1 MSVWK
6 RSEAPLYETFWL
18 KNMISSSIDDLLAP
32 SAQSTSNALAETVA
46 RMSDIM
52 IANMATLFIS
62 GRSLEHDDGVL
73 KVGTPPEMC
82 KRWEK
87 CRRMRLYHIGAKM
100 YSCNMDLNIVLVF
113 VALVMVS
120 AIFGSRISSKSGM
133 PVLLIFLVLG
143 MLAGVDGLL
152 GIDFED
158 YDAANTICSA
168 ALIFIMFYGGF
179 GTSWKAA
186 RPVAA
191 PSIVLAS
198 AGVVMTAMVTGVFCH
213 LVLGMQWLDAML
225 LGSVL
230 SSTDAASVFSI
241 LRSRRLSLKYGTSS
255 LLEME
260 SGSNDP
266 AAYMLVM
273 IFLEMRSA
281 GSPSFLTISYDVFS
295 QVVYAMA
302 IGVALAWA
310 TKQILGRFSFPEGFT
325 QIFILA
331 VALLSYALPS
341 LVGGNGYLG
350 AYLVGIL
357 LGNMKMEGKKDL
369 VSFFNVFNGMMQ
381 ILIFFLLGL
390 LASPRS
396 LLAEIHVGLLISVC
410 MILVA
415 RPVTVALLTLPFRF
429 PLRQQAVICMAGLR
443 GASSI
448 VFSIVVTV
456 AGAYAYGSI
465 FNTVFVVVLV
475 SILLQGTLL
484 PFVSRKVGMIDE
496 EEDVLKTFNDYEESS
511 IEFVPIQLSPD
522 SAWTGR
528 RIMDIDT
535 PPDSIVAAIERD
547 GVPLVPK
554 GDSVL
559 NAGDRIILGMA
570 KPQLDTSVSLCEE
583 TVSSHH
589 PWVGRTLGDIRPKE
603 LVLMIL
609 RDGKCIIPTGGT
621 EVRKG
626 DVLVKN
632 EQR

>member
-1 MSVWK
+1 MEKWRK
-6 RSEAPLYETFWL
+6 CGKCP
-18 KNMISSSIDDLLAP
+18 IDHIHSS
-32 SAQSTSNALAETVA
+32 
-46 RMSDIM
+46 
-52 IANMATLFIS
+52 
-62 GRSLEHDDGVL
+62 G
-73 KVGTPPEMC
+73 
-82 KRWEK
+82 
-87 CRRMRLYHIGAKM
+87 
-100 YSCNMDLNIVLVF
+100 YSCGMDLNIALVF

-133 PVLLIFLVLG
+133 PVLLVFMVLG
-143 MLAGVDGLL
+143 MIAGVDGIV

-186 RPVAA
+186 RPVAV
-191 PSIVLAS
+191 PSILLAS
-198 AGVVMTAMVTGVFCH
+198 AGVVMTAMLTGLFCRF
-213 LVLGMQWLDAML
+213 VLGMQWLDALL

-281 GSPSFLTISYDVFS
+281 GSVGFFAIAYDVFS
-295 QVVYAMA
+295 QVVYAIV
-302 IGVALAWA
+302 IGLALALV
-310 TKQILGRFSFPEGFT
+310 TRRILSRFSFPEGFT
-325 QIFILA
+325 PILILA

-357 LGNMKMEGKKDL
+357 LGNMKIEGKRDL

-390 LASPRS
+390 LATPRS
-396 LLAEIHVGLLISVC
+396 LLAEIHVGLLISAC
-410 MILVA
+410 MIIVA
-415 RPVTVALLTLPFRF
+415 RPLAVALLTLPFHF
-429 PLRQQAVICMAGLR
+429 PYRQQVVICMAGLR

-448 VFSIVVTV
+448 VFVVTV

-475 SILLQGTLL
+475 SILLQGSLL
-484 PFVSRKVGMIDE
+484 PYVSRKVGMIDE
-496 EEDVLKTFNDYEESS
+496 EEDVLKTFNDYEENS
-511 IEFVPIQLSPD
+511 IEFIPVQLGAD

-528 RIMDIDT
+528 RIMDLDT
-535 PPDSIVAAIERD
+535 PPDSIVAAIERR

-554 GDSVL
+554 GDTVL
-559 NAGDRIILGMA
+559 EAGDRIILGLSRE
-570 KPQLDTSVSLCEE
+570 QIDTSVGLSEE
-583 TVSSHH
+583 TVSARH
-589 PWVGRTLGDIRPKE
+589 PWVGRTLKDIRPDE

-609 RDGKCIIPTGGT
+609 RDGKCIIPTGDT
-621 EVRKG
+621 TIRKG

>member
-1 MSVWK
+1 
-6 RSEAPLYETFWL
+6 
-18 KNMISSSIDDLLAP
+18 
-32 SAQSTSNALAETVA
+32 
-46 RMSDIM
+46 
-52 IANMATLFIS
+52 
-62 GRSLEHDDGVL
+62 
-73 KVGTPPEMC
+73 
-82 KRWEK
+82 
-87 CRRMRLYHIGAKM
+87 M